1 MFKYVLNNT
10 GDLQVFSIIG
20 LIFFIIFF
28 IGVLVWVWRMNKP
41 FINYMSNLPLNDYID
56 NKINDGGING

>member
-1 MFKYVLNNT
+1 MFTHLLNDT

-20 LIFFIIFF
+20 LVFFLIFF
-28 IGVLVWVWRMNKP
+28 IGILIWVWRMGKP
-41 FINYMSNLPLNDYID
+41 FVTYMSNLPFNDNID

>member
-10 GDLQVFSIIG
+10 GDLQIFSIVG

-41 FINYMSNLPLNDYID
+41 FINYMSNLPLNDNID